1 MAFALVRQP
10 IPIHPGLLLHPMD
23 PGSPSV
29 FAVSLIGLGEN
40 PYADGSCGVR
50 PHCEDRNVGWGRLG
64 QCIRHTC
71 SREADC
77 GRGGASRR
85 VRLRRL

>member
-1 MAFALVRQP
+1 MAFAPVRQP
-10 IPIHPGLLLHPMD
+10 IPIRPGLLLHPMD
-23 PGSPSV
+23 HGSPSV
-29 FAVSLIGLGEN
+29 FAVSPIGLGED

-50 PHCEDRNVGWGRLG
+50 PHREDRNVGWSSLG
-64 QCIRHTC
+64 QCTRHTC

-77 GRGGASRR
+77 VRGGASRR